1 MVYEVEFAPCETRR
15 CVNVNFTDDLVNEPD
30 ETYFLTLTKVSPF
43 ITLISP
49 KGNFVKIDD
58 DGKLTYVIVNLEKFC
73 LMGGDMRLSF
83 LPICIL

>member
-1 MVYEVEFAPCETRR
+1 M
-15 CVNVNFTDDLVNEPD
+15 NVNFTDDLVNEPD

-58 DGKLTYVIVNLEKFC
+58 DGNLCNCQPGKVLSYGWGHETKFSPP
-73 LMGGDMRLSF
+73 LHFVVEPSS
-83 LPICIL
+83 